1 MLRFNWFFYVCLFSY
16 FRISIHPMLRFNNA
30 LETKYRVLNVFQYIL
45 CYGSTGSL
53 YWKPRRERKFQY
65 ILCYGSTSSSFIII
79 KIIKKFQYI
88 LCYGSTVNLPSKS
101 PLILKISIHPMLRFN
116 SGQNVPTQ
124 LPTAFQYILC
134 YGSTMIIPY

>member
-1 MLRFNWFFYVCLFSY
+1 
-16 FRISIHPMLRFNNA
+16 MLRFNNA

-88 LCYGSTVNLPSKS
+88 LCYGSTVAKTYQPNYQQHFNTSYVTVQPS
-101 PLILKISIHPMLRFN
+101 LTCLEIVLNKISIHPMLRFN
-116 SGQNVPTQ
+116 HLHIVLSNGLVV
-124 LPTAFQYILC
+124 FQYILC
-134 YGSTMIIPY
+134 YGSTVFH

>member
-1 MLRFNWFFYVCLFSY
+1 
-16 FRISIHPMLRFNNA
+16 MLRFNNA

-53 YWKPRRERKFQY
+53 YWKPRRER
-65 ILCYGSTSSSFIII
+65 
-79 KIIKKFQYI
+79 KFQYI

-134 YGSTMIIPY
+134 YGSTISNLFRNCPK